1 MKRCFWTT
9 FRLYSNE
16 PSCCQ
21 CNIRPASGSIK
32 PSVLP
37 VPVGENNTASSPL
50 DIIVYDFCCIGKSFG
65 DSVLSSD
72 TSLIDVLLA
81 DDDDDDVVVYR
92 ISASINGSG
101 NWSNDGSSV
110 LILLFWFCCFCSNN
124 SVSEATDKNEVKRR
138 GL

>member
-1 MKRCFWTT
+1 MKRCFCTT

-16 PSCCQ
+16 PSCCH
-21 CNIRPASGSIK
+21 CNIRPANGSIK

-81 DDDDDDVVVYR
+81 DDDDVVVVYR

-110 LILLFWFCCFCSNN
+110 LILLFWFCCFCINN
-124 SVSEATDKNEVKRR
+124 SVSEATDKNENKRR